1 MIDRIDDVVIL
12 GKIKLAN
19 TGTRYQVVDCD
30 TVTLWINLHNATSE
44 HFDLTFTN
52 GIVEGVNLTI
62 GIADTD
68 IVVVDQADITN
79 AGTCSGFCGPRT
91 NTTNADNTEMSPM

>member
-19 TGTRYQVVDCD
+19 TGTCYQIVDCD
-30 TVTLWINLHNATSE
+30 AVTLRIDLHNAISE
-44 HFDLTFTN
+44 YFDLTFTN

-62 GIADTD
+62 GIADID
-68 IVVVDQADITN
+68 IVVVNQTDITN
-79 AGTCSGFCGPRT
+79 AGTCSGFCSPGT
-91 NTTNADNTEMSPM
+91 HAANADDTEMSPM